1 MRRFPVRV
9 YQAAVSIA
17 AVAAA
22 LSQVVGAEQPE
33 TVMIT
38 LRPKPGAERA
48 LAQTIARH
56 YETAQKLNLL
66 REDAPHLTLQASDD
80 QDKTYFVDIFTW
92 RDAAVP
98 DNAPREIQ
106 AIWKEMNG
114 LVEMRGGRPALDIVP
129 VKPVAITSG
138 K

>member
-1 MRRFPVRV
+1 
-9 YQAAVSIA
+9 
-17 AVAAA
+17 
-22 LSQVVGAEQPE
+22 
-33 TVMIT
+33 
-38 LRPKPGAERA
+38 
-48 LAQTIARH
+48 
-56 YETAQKLNLL
+56 L
-66 REDAPHLTLQASDD
+66 REDTPHLTLQASDD

>member
-1 MRRFPVRV
+1 MSTRHIVR
-9 YQAAVSIA
+9 AVSIA

-66 REDAPHLTLQASDD
+66 REDTPHLTLQASDD

-114 LVEMRGGRPALDIVP
+114 LVEMRGGRPGLDIVP

>member
-1 MRRFPVRV
+1 MMSTRHVVR
-9 YQAAVSIA
+9 AVSIA

-66 REDAPHLTLQASDD
+66 REDTPHLTLQASDD

-114 LVEMRGGRPALDIVP
+114 LVEMRGGRPGLDIVP

>member
-1 MRRFPVRV
+1 MSTRHVVR
-9 YQAAVSIA
+9 AVSIA

-66 REDAPHLTLQASDD
+66 REDTPHLTLQASDD

>member
-1 MRRFPVRV
+1 MSTRHVVR
-9 YQAAVSIA
+9 AVSIA

-66 REDAPHLTLQASDD
+66 REDTPHLTLQASDD

-114 LVEMRGGRPALDIVP
+114 LVEMRGGRPGLDIVP

>member
-1 MRRFPVRV
+1 MMSTRHIVR
-9 YQAAVSIA
+9 AVSIA

-66 REDAPHLTLQASDD
+66 REDTPHLTLQASDD

>member
-1 MRRFPVRV
+1 MSTRHIVRT
-9 YQAAVSIA
+9 VSIA
-17 AVAAA
+17 ALAAA

-56 YETAQKLNLL
+56 YETARRLNLL
-66 REDAPHLTLQASDD
+66 REDTPHLTLRAKGDD
-80 QDKTYFVDIFTW
+80 TTYFVDIFTW

-106 AIWKEMNG
+106 AIWKEMNA

-129 VKPVAITSG
+129 VEPVALTSA

>member
-1 MRRFPVRV
+1 MSTRHIV
-9 YQAAVSIA
+9 QAVSIA

-66 REDAPHLTLQASDD
+66 REDTPHLTLQASDD

>member
-1 MRRFPVRV
+1 MVAKRDEARVRDE
-9 YQAAVSIA
+9 
-17 AVAAA
+17 A
-22 LSQVVGAEQPE
+22 LHGAWPRDVDLEE
-33 TVMIT
+33 
-38 LRPKPGAERA
+38 
-48 LAQTIARH
+48 LAQTIGRH

-66 REDAPHLTLQASDD
+66 REDTPHLTLQASDD

>member
-1 MRRFPVRV
+1 MMSTRHVVR
-9 YQAAVSIA
+9 AVSIA

-66 REDAPHLTLQASDD
+66 REDTPHLTLQASDD
-80 QDKTYFVDIFTW
+80 QDTYFVDIFTW

-114 LVEMRGGRPALDIVP
+114 LVEMRGGRPGLDIVP

>member
-1 MRRFPVRV
+1 MMSTRHVVR
-9 YQAAVSIA
+9 AVSIA

-66 REDAPHLTLQASDD
+66 REDTPHLTLQASDD

>member
-1 MRRFPVRV
+1 MSTRHIVR
-9 YQAAVSIA
+9 AVSIA

-66 REDAPHLTLQASDD
+66 REDTPHLTLQASDD

-129 VKPVAITSG
+129 VKPVAITAG

>member
-1 MRRFPVRV
+1 MSTRHIVRT
-9 YQAAVSIA
+9 VSIA
-17 AVAAA
+17 ALAAA

-56 YETAQKLNLL
+56 YETARRLNLL
-66 REDAPHLTLQASDD
+66 REDTPHLTLRAKGD
-80 QDKTYFVDIFTW
+80 QDTTYFVDIFTW

-106 AIWKEMNG
+106 AIWKEMNA

-129 VKPVAITSG
+129 VEPVALTSA

>member
-1 MRRFPVRV
+1 MSNRHIVRV
-9 YQAAVSIA
+9 LSIA

-22 LSQVVGAEQPE
+22 ALAPVAGAEQPE

-48 LAQTIARH
+48 LVQTIARH
-56 YETAQKLNLL
+56 YETAQKLHLL
-66 REDAPHLTLQASDD
+66 GEDTPHVTLQASDD

-92 RDAAVP
+92 RDADVP
-98 DNAPREIQ
+98 DHAPSEIQ
-106 AIWKEMNG
+106 AIWKEMNS
-114 LVEMRGGRPALDIVP
+114 LVETRGGRPALDIVP
-129 VKPVAITSG
+129 VKPVALTPA

>member
-1 MRRFPVRV
+1 MSTRHIVRT
-9 YQAAVSIA
+9 VSIA
-17 AVAAA
+17 AVVAV

-56 YETAQKLNLL
+56 YETAQRLNLL
-66 REDAPHLTLQASDD
+66 REDTPHLTLQASDD

-114 LVEMRGGRPALDIVP
+114 LVETRGGRPALDIVP
-129 VKPVAITSG
+129 VEPVALTSG

>member
-1 MRRFPVRV
+1 MSTRHIVR
-9 YQAAVSIA
+9 AVSIA

-22 LSQVVGAEQPE
+22 LSQIVGAEQPE

-66 REDAPHLTLQASDD
+66 REDTPHLTLQASDD

-129 VKPVAITSG
+129 VKPVAITTG

>member
-1 MRRFPVRV
+1 MPTRHVVR
-9 YQAAVSIA
+9 AVSIA

-66 REDAPHLTLQASDD
+66 REDTPHLTLQASDD

-114 LVEMRGGRPALDIVP
+114 LVEMRGGRPGLDIVP

>member
-1 MRRFPVRV
+1 MMSTRHIVR
-9 YQAAVSIA
+9 AVSIA

-66 REDAPHLTLQASDD
+66 REDTPHLTLQASDD

-129 VKPVAITSG
+129 V
-138 K
+138 

>member
-1 MRRFPVRV
+1 MSTRHIV
-9 YQAAVSIA
+9 QAVSIA

-66 REDAPHLTLQASDD
+66 REDTPHLTLQASDD

-129 VKPVAITSG
+129 VKPVAITAG

>member
-1 MRRFPVRV
+1 MSTRHIVR
-9 YQAAVSIA
+9 AVSIA

-66 REDAPHLTLQASDD
+66 REDTPHLTLQASDD

>member
-1 MRRFPVRV
+1 MSTRHVVR
-9 YQAAVSIA
+9 AVSIA

-66 REDAPHLTLQASDD
+66 REDTPHLTLQASDD

-129 VKPVAITSG
+129 VKPVAITAG

>member
-1 MRRFPVRV
+1 MPTRHVVR
-9 YQAAVSIA
+9 AVSIA
-17 AVAAA
+17 AVASA

-66 REDAPHLTLQASDD
+66 REDTPHLTLQASDD

-114 LVEMRGGRPALDIVP
+114 LVEMRGGRPGLDIVP

>member
-1 MRRFPVRV
+1 MSTRHIVR
-9 YQAAVSIA
+9 AVSIA

-56 YETAQKLNLL
+56 HETAQKLNLL
-66 REDAPHLTLQASDD
+66 REDTPHLTLQASDD

-129 VKPVAITSG
+129 VKPVAITTG

>member
-1 MRRFPVRV
+1 MSTRHVVR
-9 YQAAVSIA
+9 AVSIA

-66 REDAPHLTLQASDD
+66 REDTPHLTLQASDD

-129 VKPVAITSG
+129 VKPVAITTG

>member
-1 MRRFPVRV
+1 MSTRHIVR
-9 YQAAVSIA
+9 AVSIA

-66 REDAPHLTLQASDD
+66 REDTPHLTLQASDD

-129 VKPVAITSG
+129 VKPVAITTG